1 MTTITHLMRPLIDE
15 LVGLT
20 TPFNLETHTHPNG
33 RTVQI
38 KLLPLIG
45 DLGATHKVAGY
56 ASHSA
61 NYFCSWCKVHK
72 DECHKLEFGQPRT
85 GSEVQKISKSWL
97 DNKTI
102 KGREEILRVNGV
114 RYSELNRLTYCD
126 PVKHVALGA
135 MHNWMEGVLMHHF
148 RERWGFQTLSVKEK
162 RNRGVDTDNHASR
175 KRPRLETGN
184 DDTVSLDQ
192 DDEDLEDSDFEL
204 DQRSGGLFTELDM
217 NLFRSALP
225 EVVLPTVV
233 GCIPSQLGKAK
244 CGKLKAS
251 QWYVLFVYVIPLIV
265 ADIFVTDIDKI
276 NAKSNQALI
285 VDNIACL
292 IQCTHIVNSRH
303 VKEVH
308 GKRFED
314 SYQKYNETS
323 KKIFENLAVHP
334 NHHYAL
340 HIPKQLKLWGTLGGV
355 AEFTGERMIGKLQNI
370 ETNHRMGELEGTMMK
385 RICQIQRLEAR
396 DEFTNILDDLKDDQK
411 PETRGRA
418 IMVNK
423 EIYHVSYGS
432 WVRKLDSTECSKY

>member
-1 MTTITHLMRPLIDE
+1 
-15 LVGLT
+15 
-20 TPFNLETHTHPNG
+20 
-33 RTVQI
+33 
-38 KLLPLIG
+38 
-45 DLGATHKVAGY
+45 
-56 ASHSA
+56 
-61 NYFCSWCKVHK
+61 
-72 DECHKLEFGQPRT
+72 
-85 GSEVQKISKSWL
+85 
-97 DNKTI
+97 
-102 KGREEILRVNGV
+102 
-114 RYSELNRLTYCD
+114 
-126 PVKHVALGA
+126 
-135 MHNWMEGVLMHHF
+135 MEGVLMHHF

-276 NAKSNQALI
+276 NAKSNRALI
-285 VDNIACL
+285 MDNIACL

-340 HIPKQLKLWGTLGGV
+340 HIPEQLKLWGTLGGV
-355 AEFTGERMIGKLQNI
+355 AEFTGERMIGKLRNI
-370 ETNHRMGELEGTMMK
+370 ETNHRMGEIFTPIRMK
-385 RICQIQRLEAR
+385 NT
-396 DEFTNILDDLKDDQK
+396 F
-411 PETRGRA
+411 
-418 IMVNK
+418 
-423 EIYHVSYGS
+423 
-432 WVRKLDSTECSKY
+432 